1 LGQSN
6 RVIVIGLDGATWNII
21 EPMIQEGKLPTID
34 KLMQGGC
41 YGNLESCIPAKTFPA
56 WKCYSTGKNPGK
68 LGVYGFANLV
78 AGERY
83 RVVFNNSASFKS
95 EELWDILGRNGISC
109 GVLDMPTTYPP
120 KAINCFMVSNA
131 PPRPSGFVYPEE
143 LESEIKRHFD
153 YKTEPDHYFESDKEA
168 AIRDCMAII
177 DQRFAVASY
186 LLKKFNPLFFHL
198 TIFEID
204 TMQHYTRGKPLE
216 DAWISIDNGIKSILA
231 EHCDKDTYVILM
243 SDHGHTD
250 RVCNFQIARWLESKG
265 LSVTKRRSRTL
276 RAILSLLG
284 LRRDRVIGLATKI
297 GMFRLL
303 RDYVPKTIRVRF
315 LALLPTKGTVGLKN
329 PMGGLIEHDRSK
341 VIPFGGGGLLYINR
355 RCFQSQNEYE
365 SFRTSLINELEEIA
379 DPKTG
384 TKLAQ
389 KVYKAEELYSGPY
402 LSLAPDIVVAPNEGY
417 MLGNVGEVEDIW
429 IYPESDWTRCHRLQ
443 GIFTVLGPGIKQ
455 GLQIQGA
462 RIYDL
467 APTILHLFGIPVP
480 QGTDGRVLQETFE
493 KGSALATREL
503 TYQGTGERS
512 RVSDKIKGLKATDR
526 I

>member
-1 LGQSN
+1 
-6 RVIVIGLDGATWNII
+6 
-21 EPMIQEGKLPTID
+21 
-34 KLMQGGC
+34 
-41 YGNLESCIPAKTFPA
+41 
-56 WKCYSTGKNPGK
+56 
-68 LGVYGFANLV
+68 
-78 AGERY
+78 
-83 RVVFNNSASFKS
+83 
-95 EELWDILGRNGISC
+95 
-109 GVLDMPTTYPP
+109 
-120 KAINCFMVSNA
+120 
-131 PPRPSGFVYPEE
+131 
-143 LESEIKRHFD
+143 
-153 YKTEPDHYFESDKEA
+153 
-168 AIRDCMAII
+168 
-177 DQRFAVASY
+177 
-186 LLKKFNPLFFHL
+186 
-198 TIFEID
+198 
-204 TMQHYTRGKPLE
+204 
-216 DAWISIDNGIKSILA
+216 
-231 EHCDKDTYVILM
+231 
-243 SDHGHTD
+243 
-250 RVCNFQIARWLESKG
+250 
-265 LSVTKRRSRTL
+265 
-276 RAILSLLG
+276 
-284 LRRDRVIGLATKI
+284 
-297 GMFRLL
+297 LL